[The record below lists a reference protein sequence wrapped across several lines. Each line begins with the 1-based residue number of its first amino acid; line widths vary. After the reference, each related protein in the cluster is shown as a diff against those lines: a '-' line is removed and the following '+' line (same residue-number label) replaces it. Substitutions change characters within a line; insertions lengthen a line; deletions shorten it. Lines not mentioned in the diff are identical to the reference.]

1 MFNPEKIRNIAII
14 AHIDHG
20 KTTLLDSLLKQ
31 SEIFHEHA
39 KIPERIMDSYD
50 QEKERG
56 ITIFSKH
63 TSIFFEDY
71 KINII
76 DTPGH
81 ADFAGEVERVLGMVN
96 SVLLLETVES

>member
-1 MFNPEKIRNIAII
+1 MFKPEKIRNIAII

-31 SEIFHEHA
+31 SEIFHDHA
-39 KIPERIMDSYD
+39 KIPERIMDNYD

-63 TSIFFEDY
+63 TSIFFEDKNY
-71 KINII
+71 
-76 DTPGH
+76 
-81 ADFAGEVERVLGMVN
+81 
-96 SVLLLETVES
+96 